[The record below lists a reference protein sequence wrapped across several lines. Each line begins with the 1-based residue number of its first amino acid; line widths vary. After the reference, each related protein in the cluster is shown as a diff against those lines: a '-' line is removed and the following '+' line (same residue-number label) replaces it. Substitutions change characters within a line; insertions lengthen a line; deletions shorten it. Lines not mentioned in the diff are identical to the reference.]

1 MDDLLH
7 YCFLCLC
14 CVLFSEQSDIFGM
27 HKKVNSTKKKKNC
40 GIFMTE
46 TRLRYLSNVIGF
58 TILSYPVWEIW
69 SSKVKVSVQA
79 GTQSSN
85 GYAEFLTK
93 LYLKS
98 ENVM

>member
-1 MDDLLH
+1 
-7 YCFLCLC
+7 
-14 CVLFSEQSDIFGM
+14 
-27 HKKVNSTKKKKNC
+27 
-40 GIFMTE
+40 MTE